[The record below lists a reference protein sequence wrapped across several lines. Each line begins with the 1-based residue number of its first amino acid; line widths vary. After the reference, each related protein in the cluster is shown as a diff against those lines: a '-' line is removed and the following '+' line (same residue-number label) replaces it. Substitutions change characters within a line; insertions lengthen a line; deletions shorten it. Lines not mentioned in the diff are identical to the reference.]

1 MKKLFIALFVLLST
15 SAFTQKIA
23 YVDTQYILD
32 NIPDY
37 KMAQDQLDELSKKW
51 QKEIEAEL
59 ATIDKMYKQF
69 QADAVL
75 LPEDIKKKKEDEIIQ
90 KEKEIKA
97 LQKKRFGQDGDLF
110 KKREELIKPIQ
121 DKIFNAI
128 EELSTENAYSIV
140 FDKAGSLTIMYASS
154 KIDIS
159 DKVLEKLGYSAN
171 PKTKKTTPNKNTN
184 KTTDPKSE

>member
-1 MKKLFIALFVLLST
+1 MKKLFIAVFILMST
-15 SAFTQKIA
+15 TAFTQKIA
-23 YVDTQYILD
+23 YVDTQYILE

-51 QKEIEAEL
+51 QKEIEVEL
-59 ATIDKMYKQF
+59 AQIDKLYKQF

-90 KEKEIKA
+90 KEKEVKA
-97 LQKKRFGQDGDLF
+97 LQRKRFGQDGDLF
-110 KKREELIKPIQ
+110 KKREELIKPLQ

-128 EELSTENAYSIV
+128 EELSNEKGYSIV
-140 FDKAGSLTIMYASS
+140 FDKSGSLTILYATP

-159 DKVLEKLGYSAN
+159 DMVLEKLGYSAN
-171 PKTKKTTPNKNTN
+171 PKAKSASGKTPPKSTE
-184 KTTDPKSE
+184 PKSE